1 MFKPYFKT
9 TDDLN
14 KIKNKGSHGLG
25 LSICQTIVQSM
36 SGTLEVQSELGL
48 GSSFIISLIT
58 NVYD

>member
-1 MFKPYFKT
+1 M
-9 TDDLN
+9 
-14 KIKNKGSHGLG
+14 KNKGSHGLG